1 MCLPLPPPP
10 NQPNPCVLVAY
21 LENTHSVS
29 VCNRSSSSKFASAS
43 PKSFSH
49 TSSSFTLTAKFLFSS
64 DFPIP
69 PSSSTPLL
77 QLLFSQPLSSPTPS
91 PLHQTARFRRKTY
104 ILSSGKIH
112 PTMSYNRGKTT
123 SSKTVFGIIEVGRGG
138 GKNFTFKSDKLFF
151 RFRGF

>member
-1 MCLPLPPPP
+1 MCFSCLFRH
-10 NQPNPCVLVAY
+10 
-21 LENTHSVS
+21 THSVS
-29 VCNRSSSSKFASAS
+29 VCNQSSSSKFASAS

-49 TSSSFTLTAKFLFSS
+49 TSSSFTLTVKFLFSS

-77 QLLFSQPLSSPTPS
+77 QLLFSQPLSSPIPS

-123 SSKTVFGIIEVGRGG
+123 SSKIVFGIIEVGRGG
-138 GKNFTFKSDKLFF
+138 VKNFTFKSDKLFF